1 MRLINLWRAI
11 RFTFVFA
18 LLLGIVYPLV
28 VTGIAQGLFPVQ
40 ANGSMVTYNGR
51 VVGSTLIAQ
60 ATTSPGLFH
69 PRPSAVGYDADN
81 SGASNLGPTNPVLI
95 ATVRA
100 ALAHVLHN
108 NPGVTAAQVP
118 PGMVESSAS
127 GLDPDIS
134 PRDAAL
140 QIPRVARATGLSP
153 AELQKLIA
161 LHESGRLLGIWGE
174 PTVNVLQLNLAVLRA
189 THS

>member
-51 VVGSTLIAQ
+51 IVGSTLIAQ

-69 PRPSAVGYDADN
+69 PRPSAVDYDADN
-81 SGASNLGPTNPVLI
+81 SGASNLGPTNPVLV

-100 ALAHVLHN
+100 ALARLLRN

-153 AELQKLIA
+153 AELQRLIA
-161 LHESGRLLGIWGE
+161 QHESGRLLGIWGE